1 MTNKPIEN
9 ENENTAGREQVVSE
23 NPVDV
28 AEMIAMVA
36 EMQMQMKILQEQVD
50 NGQPFSGPNIGEE
63 RPPVNGPR
71 AGDERE
77 NNKESARSERQV
89 ANADDKMAAPSKMAS
104 MIYGKILMSFFLMK
118 MVEKKKRRRTRKV
131 LMR

>member
-23 NPVDV
+23 NPVDLGGT
-28 AEMIAMVA
+28 AEMIAMMA
-36 EMQMQMKILQEQVD
+36 EMQMQMKILQEKVD
-50 NGQPFSGPNIGEE
+50 NGQPFSGPNTGEE

-77 NNKESARSERQV
+77 KNKESARSEREV
-89 ANADDKMAAPSKMAS
+89 AKADDKMAAPSKMAS
-104 MIYGKILMSFFLMK
+104 MIYGKILMSFF
-118 MVEKKKRRRTRKV
+118 
-131 LMR
+131 